1 MFALDKNEMDLLR
14 QMIREEVNSA
24 VAASEARMTAA
35 IEASELR
42 THQAMESA
50 IHGSETRMMTYIES
64 HVEKKLDMTIE
75 AVNATNE
82 RIDRLTGR
90 IDDLSENTLANTLY
104 IIKNASG
111 SKNPPQAQ

>member
-1 MFALDKNEMDLLR
+1 MFALDKNEIEMLR
-14 QMIREEVNSA
+14 QMIHEEVNSA

-82 RIDRLTGR
+82 RIDRLTDR
-90 IDDLSENTLANTLY
+90 VDDLSETALAHTLY
-104 IIKNASG
+104 IVKGASG
-111 SKNPPQAQ
+111 KNPSQAQ

>member
-1 MFALDKNEMDLLR
+1 MFALALDKNDIELLR
-14 QMIREEVNSA
+14 QMMTEVSRKVSREVCG
-24 VAASEARMTAA
+24 
-35 IEASELR
+35 ELIK
-42 THQAMESA
+42 E
-50 IHGSETRMMTYIES
+50 SETRMMTYIES

-82 RIDRLTGR
+82 RIDRLTGC

-111 SKNPPQAQ
+111 KNPSQAQ

>member
-1 MFALDKNEMDLLR
+1 MALDKNDIELLR
-14 QMIREEVNSA
+14 QMMREEI
-24 VAASEARMTAA
+24 AASEQRMTARMTAA

-50 IHGSETRMMTYIES
+50 IHGSETRVMTYIES

-82 RIDRLTGR
+82 RIDRLTDR
-90 IDDLSENTLANTLY
+90 VDDLSETALAHTLY
-104 IIKNASG
+104 IVKGASG
-111 SKNPPQAQ
+111 KNPPQAQ

>member
-1 MFALDKNEMDLLR
+1 MFALALDKNDIELLR
-14 QMIREEVNSA
+14 QMMTEVSREVSREVCG
-24 VAASEARMTAA
+24 
-35 IEASELR
+35 ELIK
-42 THQAMESA
+42 E
-50 IHGSETRMMTYIES
+50 SETRMMTYIES

-82 RIDRLTGR
+82 RIDRLTGC

-111 SKNPPQAQ
+111 SKNPSQAQ